1 MTEKKIIIKKVSK
14 NLKSMGNLI
23 DLPGINVED
32 FTINSSSSS
41 NKKNNFSLQN
51 YLNVRLDK
59 GEKKKTLTIRILPMN
74 LETGN
79 PFVLV
84 HMHNVKVPKEVSPSG
99 WKSYVCLKKNRDI
112 DHEKYG
118 ERCPFC
124 DLNSSAYE
132 KSTQVTDQ
140 IEKEAWQKISIQ
152 NKSNEAVIVR
162 CIERGKEDEG
172 VKFWKFNLRKDESD
186 PYHSIM
192 ALYNE
197 RKENGENIFDYNKGR
212 DLKVTITEGNAAP
225 IIIDGKQCP
234 LSDNY
239 EQAEAWIRDPKKWQ
253 EVFVAKPYEY
263 LKLVSEMKYPWFDNE
278 KKIWVDK
285 AEYDA
290 EHGYAKA
297 ASDEEIKRAEEALK
311 DEPVKGDDSFMN
323 AITLDESGSSPVDSG
338 TDDDFP
344 F

>member
-1 MTEKKIIIKKVSK
+1 
-14 NLKSMGNLI
+14 MGNLI
-23 DLPGINVED
+23 DLPGINVEE
-32 FTINSSSSS
+32 FTLSNGSS
-41 NKKNNFSLQN
+41 NNKKSNFSLQN

-99 WKSYVCLKKNRDI
+99 WKSYVCLKKNKDI

-118 ERCPFC
+118 DRCPFC
-124 DLNSSAYE
+124 EINSSAYE
-132 KSTQVTDQ
+132 KSTQVTDPT
-140 IEKEAWQKISIQ
+140 EKKAWQEISIA
-152 NKSNEAVIVR
+152 NKAIDAVIIR
-162 CIERGKEDEG
+162 CIERGKENEG

-192 ALYNE
+192 ALYNA
-197 RKENGENIFDYNKGR
+197 RKENNGENIFDYNTGR
-212 DLKVTITEGNAAP
+212 DLMVTITEGNAAP
-225 IIIDGKQCP
+225 IIIDGKSCP

-239 EQAEAWIRDPKKWQ
+239 EQAEAWIRDSKKWQ

-263 LKLVSEMKYPWFDNE
+263 LKLVSEMKHPWFDNE
-278 KKIWVDK
+278 KRIWIDK

-290 EHGYAKA
+290 EHGRVKA
-297 ASDEEIKRAEEALK
+297 ASEEEIRRAEESLS
-311 DEPVKGDDSFMN
+311 DEPDEKDSSFMN
-323 AITLDESGSSPVDSG
+323 EISLDENGSSPADSNP
-338 TDDDFP
+338 DDDLP